1 MYMKLHF
8 YRFYISLLMFLYN
21 YILYFIHIGDVTI
34 VGKGLQILGF
44 CSMLIDFK
52 HRGIFFVLH
61 L

>member
-1 MYMKLHF
+1 MYMK
-8 YRFYISLLMFLYN
+8 ITLLSVLYFLIDVFI

-34 VGKGLQILGF
+34 VGKGLQILGL
-44 CSMLIDFK
+44 CSMLIVFK

>member
-1 MYMKLHF
+1 MYMKLHI
-8 YRFYISLLMFLYN
+8 YRFYISLVMFI

-34 VGKGLQILGF
+34 VGKGLQILGL